1 MNSVSEKQP
10 RVRDKLQLAIAIAQG
25 STARAWA
32 RANDVSKTTAWR
44 WSKEPEV
51 RRAVEEYRRRLLDRA
66 VGQMAKRAN
75 WAAIE
80 TYRMAKEARSETV
93 KLRAIRAILADMMA
107 VSKFSGLECRM
118 SEIEEQLRARVDDDE
133 ATSRFSDG
141 NSLPPSRCSGE
152 CNSSVEKSALTRI
165 QSL

>member
-1 MNSVSEKQP
+1 MNSPCEKKP
-10 RVRDKLQLAIAIAQG
+10 GVRDKVQLGIAIAQG
-25 STARAWA
+25 SSASAWA
-32 RANDVSKTTAWR
+32 RANDVPIPTACR
-44 WSKEPEV
+44 WAKEPEV
-51 RRAVEEYRRRLLDRA
+51 LCAVQEYRRRLLDRA

-118 SEIEEQLRARVDDDE
+118 SEIEEQLRARVDDD
-133 ATSRFSDG
+133 S
-141 NSLPPSRCSGE
+141 
-152 CNSSVEKSALTRI
+152 K
-165 QSL
+165 